1 MLTQDHLRE
10 YVAYDPETGEF
21 RLIKDMWR
29 RKAGTVINRNEMV
42 RQRSGRSVRYCR
54 VSFDGRNYPA
64 GHLAWFYMTGEWPS
78 DEIDH
83 RDTDGW
89 NQRFDNLRPATR
101 SQNQANCRRYGS
113 NTVGAKGVYRAGGRR
128 PFRAMIQKDKRRISL
143 GRFETEAAALAAYA
157 RAAVVLHGEFARA
170 A

>member
-1 MLTQDHLRE
+1 M
-10 YVAYDPETGEF
+10 VAP
-21 RLIKDMWR
+21 M
-29 RKAGTVINRNEMV
+29 
-42 RQRSGRSVRYCR
+42 
-54 VSFDGRNYPA
+54 
-64 GHLAWFYMTGEWPS
+64 
-78 DEIDH
+78 
-83 RDTDGW
+83 
-89 NQRFDNLRPATR
+89 
-101 SQNQANCRRYGS
+101 